1 MSALAAVALLLTPVG
16 PPAAASAVADTPGGP
31 TPAAHAA
38 LFWSGGRTWWVSDES
53 PPRLWGGDGWL
64 VPEGQGVRQ
73 FRLRTG
79 AHAPRPS
86 AASPIPPAPARWT
99 RFESAA
105 PDDAHFQPLTEP
117 PAPTD
122 RTDEEAVLQFTG
134 DAVTLA
140 RFKRGTD
147 GERRIASAGAAT
159 RSLPDGGLLR
169 MAAGTDAAVRWFAER
184 FPRTLDRCVNRATGL
199 IERAL
204 PGAARARWL
213 VLGPASRACEGQAH
227 LLPLLRDTPPVTRIG
242 DLEWRA
248 GALFRGA
255 EQVHSDVVDVR
266 PSPDGTR
273 ALVLVG
279 EAIDEAAALRRDLFA
294 LDPPCARRRL
304 TLWRAERPDELHA
317 LGEVAR
323 LDGLRWREDDAAF
336 REVWL
341 RPEDDRSCP
350 GSLEVT
356 LAAPGEAGPL
366 TGQPGPSA
374 PGPWPARRCQL
385 DRWRAASGT
394 RAWSGPAD
402 LSASVRLVLPV
413 EQKRGAPAPGLV
425 TVEVDV
431 HDPERD
437 EGDEVWVWLGGE
449 RRPSPIRLVADGT
462 VADPGKLP
470 ESARVS
476 WGERADGYRVRLAVP
491 ETEIE
496 PPLALT
502 VRVDDGDPDT
512 DDAPMS
518 LWAVGAPIGRHNTR
532 ATPVEI
538 R

>member
-1 MSALAAVALLLTPVG
+1 MSALAAVALLLAPVG
-16 PPAAASAVADTPGGP
+16 PPAAAETSEAAG
-31 TPAAHAA
+31 PAAHAA

-64 VPEGQGVRQ
+64 VPEGHGVRQ
-73 FRLRTG
+73 FRLRSG
-79 AHAPRPS
+79 ANAPRPS
-86 AASPIPPAPARWT
+86 AAAPIPPAPSRWT
-99 RFESAA
+99 RFEFSA
-105 PDDAHFQPLTEP
+105 PDDAYFRPLTEP
-117 PAPTD
+117 TAPPY

-140 RFKRGTD
+140 RFQRGFD
-147 GERRIASAGAAT
+147 GDHRVARAGATT
-159 RSLPDGGLLR
+159 RTLPDGAALR

-204 PGAARARWL
+204 PGAAHARWL
-213 VLGPASRACEGQAH
+213 VLGPSSRACQGQAH
-227 LLPLLRDTPPVTRIG
+227 LLPLMRDTPARTRIG

-248 GALFRGA
+248 GGLFRGA
-255 EQVHSDVVDVR
+255 EQVHTDVVDVR
-266 PSPDGTR
+266 PSPDGRR

-279 EAIDEAAALRRDLFA
+279 DAIDEAAALRRDLFA
-294 LDPPCARRRL
+294 LDPPCERRRL
-304 TLWRAERPDELHA
+304 TLWRAERPDELHP

-323 LDGLRWREDDAAF
+323 LDGVRWREDDPAF

-341 RPEDDRSCP
+341 RPEDERACP

-356 LAAPGEAGPL
+356 LAAPGEVGPL

-385 DRWRAASGT
+385 DPRRTATGT
-394 RAWSGPAD
+394 RAWGGPAD
-402 LSASVRLVLPV
+402 LSATVRLVLPV
-413 EQKRGAPAPGLV
+413 AQKRGAPGLV

-437 EGDEVWVWLGGE
+437 DGDEVWVWLGGD
-449 RRPSPIRLVADGT
+449 RRPEPIRLAADGT
-462 VADPGKLP
+462 VADPGGLP

-476 WGERADGYRVRLAVP
+476 WGERADGYRVRLALP

-502 VRVDDGDPDT
+502 VRVDDGDPEA
-512 DDAPMS
+512 DDAPLS
-518 LWAVGAPIGRHNTR
+518 LWAVGAPISRHNTR
-532 ATPVEI
+532 ATPVQI